1 MYCSVLQCVAV
12 CCSVLQCVLQCVAV
26 CCSVLQRI
34 AVCCSM
40 LQCVAAVAV
49 VAAKHTFTTTLCKIK
64 ALSVDFLRVTLCCNV
79 MQRDAT

>member
-1 MYCSVLQCVAV
+1 VDLLCFAV
-12 CCSVLQCVLQCVAV
+12 CCCVLPCVVV

-34 AVCCSM
+34 AVCCSV
-40 LQCVAAVAV
+40 LQCVAAVVA